1 MGWFYCCKAKLV
13 IQSLR
18 YPANSK
24 KDRISVFD
32 VGSGRTGYK
41 LDIKDF
47 LSVVIYLFIGVKRD
61 SKTCGSRERELNLG
75 GRYSIGQKIEALYSV
90 MLRACKQ
97 RTTKE
102 EIIHIL
108 EDRT

>member
-41 LDIKDF
+41 FDIKDF

-90 MLRACKQ
+90 LLKACKQ